1 MANMPCQTFNKA
13 VKTINQ
19 PPLGAEKQK
28 PGAKT
33 VTARS
38 QRGAASTAPR
48 AKINITKQLN
58 FAEMPCNA
66 MLQLVRMVIAV
77 FPFVHSPNLG
87 GDPYVVWAK
96 GHMYRG
102 DKTFEEM
109 TEEERASTQACFPHR
124 PQSDKE
130 WWSRWHHRN
139 VRKKTVKGPWIKNR
153 KEADWSKDNSYTATM
168 ANAMR
173 VEFQAQIAKT
183 DDPTEKARLKE
194 MFEKEQEFFRLTT
207 LGIETPMDLPYLY
220 AHGGSF
226 NLTVEFAFLP
236 GTGAIPYKKRPVDPE
251 VAPKWLWS
259 FQVPVLNEHGEVTET
274 LDFWHYND
282 AKKLIEQQTAEGKY
296 RYDKRFPSFRGIP
309 LVTNTF
315 PKHPEAAA
323 DAEPKQFQ
331 VFFKTRMGLDTGKM
345 NEKVEEREHLNKE
358 AKRVLL
364 LEGYKTEKEQQKQL
378 DEAVLRMVKK
388 VLFHWTH
395 KVCYKDD
402 ITGIKAEFGVK
413 YIYSQFY
420 ACQLALQTASK
431 AQLASGTVLTT
442 PENPGSLVWRLE
454 KNEKGQWIA
463 RLPRVEKDLQKS
475 LSKFKA
481 QQVAPPKQG
490 ADAPTPQ
497 EAQEAPEEDEVAHGG
512 SKSGQFAAL
521 KEVDC
526 SKVTASAAPKPTQE
540 PMKGFKAAADRGHE
554 ANPEGPAASPAP
566 KKMTNAEKKAAKKAR
581 KKAEKMAST
590 PCRNGGECRHAKC
603 GFLHPPEADSE
614 QKRKANKAAHE
625 AKKAAKKA
633 AEKAANEAVSIE
645 IEFDIPEDEEDVAG
659 EDVAGP
665 AEEQVQERKPATEA
679 QLKEEREK
687 MRAEMQAEME
697 AQMKAEIEAEREK
710 MREAIRQEVMAEEA
724 ERQKKTREHQEKV
737 KLGGFSEGFEM
748 KFATRRPAPAPA
760 PAPKP
765 VNPTVPRLTL
775 SKGLDGAPMRLGPSM
790 RLGRKM
796 LGADKSS
803 KA

>member
-1 MANMPCQTFNKA
+1 M
-13 VKTINQ
+13 
-19 PPLGAEKQK
+19 
-28 PGAKT
+28 
-33 VTARS
+33 
-38 QRGAASTAPR
+38 
-48 AKINITKQLN
+48 AKIHIHKRLD
-58 FAEMPCNA
+58 FAKMPCNA

-77 FPFVHSPNLG
+77 FSFVHSPNLG

-124 PQSDKE
+124 PQSDKD
-130 WWSRWHHRN
+130 WWSHWHHRN

-153 KEADWSKDNSYTATM
+153 KQADWSKDNSYAATM
-168 ANAMR
+168 ANALR

-183 DDPTEKARLKE
+183 DDPAEKARLKD
-194 MFEKEQEFFRLTT
+194 MFEKEQKFFRLTT
-207 LGIETPMDLPYLY
+207 LGIETPMNLPYLY

-226 NLTVEFAFLP
+226 NLTVEFAWLP
-236 GTGAIPYKKRPVDPE
+236 GTEALPYKQRKVDTSVP
-251 VAPKWLWS
+251 PKYHWS

-282 AKKLIEQQTAEGKY
+282 AKSLIEQQTAEGKY

-315 PKHPEAAA
+315 PKHPKAAA

-364 LEGYKTEKEQQKQL
+364 LMGYKTEKQQQEQL
-378 DEAVLRMVKK
+378 DEAVRRMVKK

-413 YIYSQFY
+413 YIYSQYY
-420 ACQLALQTASK
+420 ACQLALQTASED
-431 AQLASGTVLTT
+431 QLSSGTVLTT
-442 PENPGSLVWRLE
+442 PPPETPGALVWRLE

-481 QQVAPPKQG
+481 QQVATPKQG

-497 EAQEAPEEDEVAHGG
+497 EAQEAPEEDEVAQGS

-521 KEVDC
+521 EEVDC
-526 SKVTASAAPKPTQE
+526 SKVTASSAPKPTQE
-540 PMKGFKAAADRGHE
+540 PKKGFKEAADRGHK
-554 ANPEGPAASPAP
+554 ANPEGPQASPAP
-566 KKMTNAEKKAAKKAR
+566 KMMTNAEKKAAKKAR

-603 GFLHPPEADSE
+603 GFLHPPKADSE

-625 AKKAAKKA
+625 AKEAAKKA
-633 AEKAANEAVSIE
+633 AKEAANEAVSIE

-659 EDVAGP
+659 EEVAGP
-665 AEEQVQERKPATEA
+665 AEEPVQERQPATEA
-679 QLKEEREK
+679 QLREEREK

-697 AQMKAEIEAEREK
+697 AQMKAEIEAEMKAEREK
-710 MREAIRQEVMAEEA
+710 MREEIRQQMMAEEA
-724 ERQKKTREHQEKV
+724 EKQKKNREHQEKV
-737 KLGGFSEGFEM
+737 KAGSFSKGFEM
-748 KFATRRPAPAPA
+748 KFAT
-760 PAPKP
+760 PAPKTTTKVAP
-765 VNPTVPRLTL
+765 ALPTGPLL
-775 SKGLDGAPMRLGPSM
+775 SKGAPMRLGPQM
-790 RLGRKM
+790 RLGPKV

>member
-1 MANMPCQTFNKA
+1 MPCKTDNSA
-13 VKTINQ
+13 IKTITQ

-38 QRGAASTAPR
+38 QRGAAPR
-48 AKINITKQLN
+48 AKINITQRLD
-58 FAEMPCNA
+58 FAKMPRNA

-96 GHMYRG
+96 GQMYRG

-153 KEADWSKDNSYTATM
+153 KPADWSKDNSYAATM

-183 DDPTEKARLKE
+183 DDPAEKARLKE
-194 MFEKEQEFFRLTT
+194 MYEKEQEFFSLTT
-207 LGIETPMDLPYLY
+207 LGIVTPMDLPYLY
-220 AHGGSF
+220 AHGGSL
-226 NLTVEFAFLP
+226 NLTVEFAWQP
-236 GTGAIPYKKRPVDPE
+236 GTEALPYKQRKVDTSVP
-251 VAPKWLWS
+251 PKYHWS

-282 AKKLIEQQTAEGKY
+282 AKSLIEQQTAEGKY
-296 RYDKRFPSFRGIP
+296 RYDKRYPSFRGIP

-315 PKHPEAAA
+315 PKHPKAAA

-364 LEGYKTEKEQQKQL
+364 LMGYKTEKQEQEQL
-378 DEAVLRMVKK
+378 DEAVRRMVKK

-395 KVCYKDD
+395 KVRYKDD

-413 YIYSQFY
+413 YIYSQYY

-442 PENPGSLVWRLE
+442 RPADKPGALVWRLE
-454 KNEKGQWIA
+454 KNDKGHWIA
-463 RLPRVEKDLQKS
+463 RLPQVEEDLQKN

-481 QQVAPPKQG
+481 QQVATPTQG
-490 ADAPTPQ
+490 AEDPTPQ
-497 EAQEAPEEDEVAHGG
+497 EAQDASEEDEVAQVGR
-512 SKSGQFAAL
+512 KSGQFAVL

-526 SKVTASAAPKPTQE
+526 SKVTASAEPKTTLE
-540 PMKGFKAAADRGHE
+540 PMKGFKEAADRGQE
-554 ANPEGPAASPAP
+554 ATQVCPVASAPEKKKTRAQQRKENKAKKMAEKLAAYRAATDCKFGLKCRNPACGFKHPEGAQ
-566 KKMTNAEKKAAKKAR
+566 
-581 KKAEKMAST
+581 T
-590 PCRNGGECRHAKC
+590 PDE
-603 GFLHPPEADSE
+603 
-614 QKRKANKAAHE
+614 RKANYAAH
-625 AKKAAKKA
+625 KAKKA
-633 AEKAANEAVSIE
+633 AEKAAKEGVSIE
-645 IEFDIPEDEEDVAG
+645 IEIDIPVEE

-665 AEEQVQERKPATEA
+665 AEEPVQERQPATEA

-687 MRAEMQAEME
+687 MRAQLQAEME
-697 AQMKAEIEAEREK
+697 AQMKAEMEAEREM
-710 MREAIRQEVMAEEA
+710 MREAIRQEMMAEEA
-724 ERQKKTREHQEKV
+724 EKQKKNREHQEKV
-737 KLGGFSEGFEM
+737 KAGGFSKSFEM
-748 KFATRRPAPAPA
+748 KFTTPALAPFTGLS
-760 PAPKP
+760 APK
-765 VNPTVPRLTL
+765 
-775 SKGLDGAPMRLGPSM
+775 GAP
-790 RLGRKM
+790 GRFGLPPRRVVAKK
-796 LGADKSS
+796 LDVDESS
-803 KA
+803 KKA